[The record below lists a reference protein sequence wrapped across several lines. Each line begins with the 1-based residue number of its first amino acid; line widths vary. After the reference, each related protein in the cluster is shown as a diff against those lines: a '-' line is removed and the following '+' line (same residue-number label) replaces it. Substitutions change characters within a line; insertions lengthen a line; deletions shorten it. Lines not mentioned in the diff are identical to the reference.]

1 MSKLKGI
8 RGLIFQ
14 LAILCLCFFY
24 APLFAQES
32 YAERLIQDLS
42 TAKEDT
48 IKVSY
53 LNELAWELKFNSPD
67 STRLL
72 LSQAYDLSEKL
83 DYLKGKGD
91 AMNCRGVTED
101 IHGNRKEAIT
111 YFEQALEIRKE
122 LNDLA
127 GQASLY
133 NNIGNVYES
142 QEMYPESLKAY
153 RLALKIRRDLG
164 DEARELRALYNL
176 SITYESIGNYPEALE
191 TIFQFLE
198 RTGTDGDTTE
208 IANAY
213 NIVGNIMSE
222 LDRFEEAL
230 DYYQKAKKLHSEIG
244 NEYELAGAVQ
254 NVGYA
259 YDALAEEQIERENFD
274 NERVQF
280 LFKEAVKNY
289 ELSLSMTERLEDEEG
304 KGEILNNLGA
314 TYKNIGTFYKKIE
327 DKKKANENWNLA
339 LEYSR
344 QSEAIRESLEDKR
357 GLLEVYNTIGDVL
370 RRQKK
375 YWEALRYAELC
386 LGFSREIE
394 DGKSETNALLDLA
407 RAHNKLGHF
416 EKAYKYREEYD
427 KLRYRRMNAD
437 QIKDNERRFALY
449 TDYEKQI
456 EIDKKKQEIELQDA
470 RLARENIFRKSAIGG
485 GLALALLAF
494 LLYNRNR
501 LKNRANENLLQKNEI
516 IESEK
521 QRAESLLLNI
531 LPAATAAELK
541 EHGKARARSYK
552 SVSVLFTDFK
562 SFTQIAEQL
571 SPEDLV
577 AELDTCFQAFDDIIT
592 RHNIEKIKTIGDAYM
607 CAGGLP
613 LENDTHPTDVV
624 KAALEMRDFMR
635 KIRIEQRAAGKPEF
649 RMRIGIH
656 TGSVVAGV
664 VGNKKFAYDIWGDA
678 VNLASRM
685 EGSGEI
691 GRVNISQQTYELV
704 KTQFVC
710 THRGKISAKNKG
722 EVDMYFVEDI
732 KNKK

>member
-14 LAILCLCFFY
+14 LAILCLSFFHP
-24 APLFAQES
+24 PLLAQES
-32 YAERLIQDLS
+32 YADSLIRILPD
-42 TAKEDT
+42 AKLDT
-48 IKVSY
+48 LKIFH
-53 LNELAWELKFNSPD
+53 LNELAWELKFDSPD
-67 STRLL
+67 SARLL
-72 LSQAYDLSEKL
+72 LTQAYDLAEKL

-91 AMNCRGVTED
+91 AMNFRGVTED
-101 IHGNRKEAIT
+101 IHGNRELAIE
-111 YFEQALEIRKE
+111 YFEQALEIRKS

-127 GQASLY
+127 GQASLH
-133 NNIGNVYES
+133 NNIGNLYES
-142 QEMYPESLKAY
+142 LEMYPESLKAY

-213 NIVGNIMSE
+213 NIVGNILSE

-230 DYYQKAKKLHSEIG
+230 DYYQKAEKLHSEVG

-254 NVGYA
+254 NIGYA
-259 YDALAEEQIERENFD
+259 YDALAEDLFERDTFSVDSVN
-274 NERVQF
+274 F
-280 LFKEAVKNY
+280 LFAESVKYYEA
-289 ELSLSMTERLEDEEG
+289 SLAMTKKLEDEEG
-304 KGEILNNLGA
+304 KSEVLNNLGT
-314 TYKNIGTFYKKIE
+314 TYKNIGSFHLKINQE
-327 DKKKANENWNLA
+327 KKAQRSWQRA
-339 LEYSR
+339 MKYSKL
-344 QSEAIRESLEDKR
+344 SEKIRLRLEDSK
-357 GLLEVYNTIGDVL
+357 GLLEVYNTIGDVF

-375 YWEALRYAELC
+375 YNEALKYANLC
-386 LGFSREIE
+386 LDFSRKIN
-394 DGKSETNALLDLA
+394 DQKSEHNALKDLA
-407 RAHNKLGHF
+407 RAHYELGHYQR
-416 EKAYKYREEYD
+416 AYEFREEYD
-427 KLRYRRMNAD
+427 VLRYRRMNED

-449 TDYEKQI
+449 TDNEKQF
-456 EIDKKKQEIELQDA
+456 EIDKKKQEIELQEA
-470 RLARENIFRKSAIGG
+470 RLAQENIFRNSAIGG
-485 GLALALLAF
+485 ALALAILAF

-501 LKNRANENLLQKNEI
+501 IKNRANEDLLQKNQI

-531 LPAATAAELK
+531 LPPAIAAELK

-552 SVSVLFTDFK
+552 SVTVLFTDFK

-571 SPEDLV
+571 TPEDLV
-577 AELDTCFQAFDDIIT
+577 AELDTCFQAFDDILT
-592 RHNIEKIKTIGDAYM
+592 RHNIEKIKTIGDSYM

-613 LENDTHPTDVV
+613 IENETHPIDIV
-624 KAALEMRDFMR
+624 KAAIEMRDFMEEFR
-635 KIRIEQRAAGKPEF
+635 TKQRAADKPEF
-649 RMRIGIH
+649 SMRIGIH

-664 VGNKKFAYDIWGDA
+664 VGNKKFAYDIWGNA

-685 EGSGEI
+685 EANGEVAK
-691 GRVNISQQTYELV
+691 VNISQQTYELV
-704 KTQFVC
+704 KTQFTC

-722 EVDMYFVEDI
+722 EVDMYFVEEI
-732 KNKK
+732 KN